1 MNHLIFSSYNGIF
14 VMMSCCNTSQKMAKG
29 NAYRNTL
36 PEPSKQNTRKH
47 TGPSLVPVVFF
58 FPCGEW
64 ASSMQAL
71 LSPLVC
77 NHILHGAT
85 LYSLH
90 IGRRGTQPME
100 LQINQPCVISV
111 PFFWHINALWVKL
124 QGLILKARACGRH
137 NHVQS
142 RNGSKQWDALHGA
155 EVLASNLL
163 GSQKLKIALVHK
175 LWR

>member
-1 MNHLIFSSYNGIF
+1 MLQHIPENGKRQCIQEH
-14 VMMSCCNTSQKMAKG
+14 SAGAKQ
-29 NAYRNTL
+29 A
-36 PEPSKQNTRKH
+36 KH
-47 TGPSLVPVVFF
+47 TKTHRTITCTSHCFF
-58 FPCGEW
+58 FPCVEW

-90 IGRRGTQPME
+90 IGIRGTQPME